1 MNKKPIGCATH
12 DYIEIACLY
21 HFRLNLVM
29 QNNSTIQG
37 IAKTTKTTKDKN
49 EYLILQQDQNSI
61 SVEMGSIKIMQSLTS
76 NPYFET
82 VNF

>member
-1 MNKKPIGCATH
+1 
-12 DYIEIACLY
+12 
-21 HFRLNLVM
+21 M

-49 EYLILQQDQNSI
+49 EYLILQQGQNSI
-61 SVEMGSIKIMQSLTS
+61 SVEMGNIKIMQSLTS